1 MRFRASFFL
10 NLRQQLGQFAG
21 LSFGLFGAWR
31 SATLDLTQ
39 RLLRETPVVQEARV
53 DAIARE
59 SQVAS
64 VT

>member
-1 MRFRASFFL
+1 L
-10 NLRQQLGQFAG
+10 DC
-21 LSFGLFGAWR
+21 
-31 SATLDLTQ
+31 SAHGDQTTLDLTQ
-39 RLLRETPVVQEARV
+39 RLLREASVVQEARV